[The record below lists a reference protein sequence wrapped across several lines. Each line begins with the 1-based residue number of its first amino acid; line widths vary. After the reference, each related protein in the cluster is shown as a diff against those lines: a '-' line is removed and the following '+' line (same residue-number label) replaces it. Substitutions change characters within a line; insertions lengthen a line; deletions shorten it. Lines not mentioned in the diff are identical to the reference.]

1 MTTSSAINYYS
12 EFRDFNLVFLNTY
25 HKETCSTFKH
35 VKRTN
40 FLVES
45 KVEYWKIKAI
55 VDEFCETHGIN
66 SRYSSTVRGID
77 YTNYESD
84 EEEGYEKVSHDVD
97 YLNYIYLFFDN
108 DIGISISY
116 TNNGDHALDLAVV
129 HDLFEYEAK
138 AQEFFDELY
147 EKLTTYKHNRASI
160 GRVNFICQ
168 GHNGLYLKELKL
180 KNATDFD
187 LNAHYNDDFKEISE
201 KIQKALEKDV
211 GKGIILLHGKHGTGK
226 TSYLRYLIQNLK
238 KSIIYVSPDMSHR
251 VSEPSFLSFLLKHK
265 NAVLI
270 IEDAENVIKTR
281 EAGENQAVSN
291 LLNITD
297 GILGDGLNFQVICTF
312 NTGFDHIDP
321 ALKRKGRMIAQYEF
335 QNLSEDKTIELVHK
349 LYGDHVTP
357 IHAEMS
363 LAEIFNMED
372 DNFDVA
378 KKSRPMGFTAKF

>member
-1 MTTSSAINYYS
+1 MTSNAIFYQS
-12 EFRDFNLVFLNTY
+12 EYRDFNLAFLNTY
-25 HKETCSTFKH
+25 HKETNKFFKH

-45 KVEYWKIKAI
+45 KVEYWKIKGI
-55 VDEFCETHGIN
+55 VDEFCKKYNIIHV
-66 SRYSSTVRGID
+66 YSSTIRGLD
-77 YTNYESD
+77 YANYESD
-84 EEEGYEKVSHDVD
+84 EEEGFEKVSHDVD
-97 YLNYIYLFFDN
+97 YLNYVYMFASK

-116 TNNGDHALDLAVV
+116 SNNGDHALDLAVV
-129 HDLFEYEAK
+129 YDVSGFEKEAN
-138 AQEFFDELY
+138 QFFEELY
-147 EKLTTYKHNRASI
+147 EKLTNYKHNRASL

-168 GHNGLYLKELKL
+168 GAAGLYLKELKL
-180 KNATDFD
+180 KNASNFD
-187 LNAHYNDDFKEISE
+187 LDAHYNDDFKEVSE
-201 KIQKALEKDV
+201 KIHRALEKDV

-251 VSEPSFLSFLLKHK
+251 VSEPAFLSFLLKHK

-312 NTGFDHIDP
+312 NTGFDLIDP

-335 QNLSEDKTIELVHK
+335 NNLDEEKTINLVHK
-349 LYGDHVTP
+349 LYGENVAP
-357 IHAEMS
+357 VNREMS

-372 DNFDVA
+372 DNYDVV
-378 KKSRPMGFTAKF
+378 KKSRPIGFTANVG